1 MRAAVY
7 TSGGEARDV
16 LTLRDIPTPEPSSGE
31 VLVAL
36 EYSGINPTDV
46 RTRSAASPV
55 RPGDVRVPH
64 QDGAGH
70 VERVGHGV
78 DSALVGRAVWVFHA
92 AHERLHGTAAEY
104 VCLPRSQIVLLP
116 EGVDTLLG
124 ATLGI
129 PCLTAHLCAFDTVRP
144 PGRTDTETVL
154 VTGGAGA
161 VGAATVQLLRR
172 SGARVIATASTEEK
186 ASAALLA
193 GAHEVIRYRGGAVA
207 ERIRAVAP
215 EGIDRVVDVALAEN
229 LPTYVDALAPGAVVV
244 AYAGGATTPEIPMRE
259 LMRRNATLRFVHV
272 YGAAPDRL
280 AAAVEDVSAALA
292 EGAIEPVATT
302 VLPLDR
308 IIEAHEAVESG
319 PFGRVLLDVRR
330 SPGLTPPV

>member
-36 EYSGINPTDV
+36 RYSGINPTDV
-46 RTRSAASPV
+46 RTRAAASPT

-64 QDGAGH
+64 QDGAGY
-70 VERVGHGV
+70 VERVGDGV

-104 VCLPRSQIVLLP
+104 VCLPLSQVVPLP
-116 EGVDTLLG
+116 EGVDTLVG

-129 PCLTAHLCAFDTVRP
+129 PYLTAHLCAFDTVRSSVGSAP
-144 PGRTDTETVL
+144 ETVL

-161 VGAATVQLLRR
+161 VGAATVQLLRW
-172 SGARVIATASTEEK
+172 SGARVVATASTEEK
-186 ASAALLA
+186 ARAARLA
-193 GAHEVIRYRGGAVA
+193 GAHEVIRYRDEAVA
-207 ERIRAVAP
+207 ERIRAVSP
-215 EGIDRVVDVALAEN
+215 GGVDRVVDVALAEN
-229 LPTYVDALAPGAVVV
+229 LPSYVDALAPGAVVV
-244 AYAGGATTPEIPMRE
+244 AYAGGATTPEIPVRE
-259 LMRRNATLRFVHV
+259 FMRRNATLRFVHV

-280 AAAVEDVSAALA
+280 AAAVADVSAALS
-292 EGAIEPVATT
+292 EGAIAPVATT
-302 VLPLDR
+302 VLPLGR
-308 IIEAHEAVESG
+308 IVEAHEVVESG
-319 PFGRVLLDVRR
+319 PFGRVLIDV
-330 SPGLTPPV
+330 GH